1 MVDTAVMGRLDQP
14 AFIGAIAL
22 GGVIFSFLYWGFGFL
37 RMGTSGLV
45 AQAFGGNR
53 HGEIKLIL
61 GRAVFLALILAAS
74 LVLLRQPIADFA
86 FQWMQASRV
95 TEKLAYRYFEIRIF
109 SAPATLLNYALIGW
123 FIGLQNTRIPLFLT
137 LLANFTNIALDI
149 LFVLYWHWQVAGV
162 AAASVIAEYSSLL
175 CGLFFA
181 AHKLRHFPQAIRWR
195 QLLSWAGFRPLM
207 TINLNLFIRTLLLIF
222 SFAFFTTQ
230 SARLGDVIL
239 AANTVLL
246 HFQSLMAYV
255 LDGFAHACEA
265 LVGKFHGARNR
276 SRLQQTVKAAAQW
289 SLGGAIVFCL
299 AYSLAGDGLIALMT
313 TQTEVR
319 KVAES
324 YRIFVALLPVIS
336 VWSFLFDG
344 VFVGLTRA
352 REMRNAVFLSVMTGY
367 LPVWWWLRG
376 LGNDGLWIAF
386 IAFMALRSVLMAV
399 YWKRIL
405 QEGIW

>member
-22 GGVIFSFLYWGFGFL
+22 GGMIFSFLYWGFGFL

-162 AAASVIAEYSSLL
+162 AAASVIAEYISLL

-181 AHKLRHFPQAIRWR
+181 AHKLRHFPQAIHWR